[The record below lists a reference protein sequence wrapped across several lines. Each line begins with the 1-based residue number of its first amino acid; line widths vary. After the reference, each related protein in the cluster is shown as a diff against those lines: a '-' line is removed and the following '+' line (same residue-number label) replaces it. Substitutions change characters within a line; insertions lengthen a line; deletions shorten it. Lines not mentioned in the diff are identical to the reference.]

1 MYFILLQ
8 RLFENLSYHADVR
21 GRVEAWRF
29 VAGHWRVINE
39 QFHASVVFCLVSIG
53 LKVPREVLILRWG
66 LNPGPTAAGGLR
78 SRCSL

>member
-1 MYFILLQ
+1 MLRHGLLVHCYRRFFQTSVTMYFILLQ

-53 LKVPREVLILRWG
+53 L
-66 LNPGPTAAGGLR
+66 
-78 SRCSL
+78 